1 MFQIPT
7 AKGEIQVGKVVLAA
21 GNANSRLAP
30 MVGLSAPM
38 QFDCR
43 GQIVVTERLQPFM
56 HYPIATLRQ
65 TDEGTVMI
73 GDSYED
79 STDDMSMN
87 LSINTVMLDRAQRIF
102 PLLANANVV
111 RSWSCLRVM
120 TRDGFPI
127 YDQSEACPG
136 AFVACCHSGVTLA
149 AVHAYTLAPMIAR
162 GALDKQQI
170 GAFSAQR
177 FHVQEAA

>member
-1 MFQIPT
+1 VD
-7 AKGEIQVGKVVLAA
+7 K
-21 GNANSRLAP
+21 
-30 MVGLSAPM
+30 
-38 QFDCR
+38 
-43 GQIVVTERLQPFM
+43 QIVVTERLQPFLR
-56 HYPIATLRQ
+56 YPIGTLRQ

-79 STDDMSMN
+79 SSDDMGLN
-87 LSINTVMLDRAQRIF
+87 LSINAVMLDRAQRAF

-120 TRDGFPI
+120 TDDGFPI

-149 AVHAYTLAPMIAR
+149 AVHTYALAPMIAR
-162 GALDKQQI
+162 GALDKQQVDV
-170 GAFSAQR
+170 FSAQR
-177 FHVQEAA
+177 FDVQKAA